1 MKIKT
6 TVVLLVLTALC
17 LSFFSLATGSE
28 GLSYEQLYLYLQG
41 DQRYILIFEK
51 IRIPQSVA
59 AFGAGA
65 ALALSGVLLQ
75 AVLKN
80 PLASPFT
87 LGISQASAF
96 GASFAIIVLQ
106 SYSNESY
113 GAFIT
118 PLCAFLSALV
128 CTIVILILGKLSQMK
143 SSSLILAGV
152 AIGAMFNSMTMFLQ
166 YFADEVD
173 AAATLFWTF
182 GDLSKASFESNI
194 YIFIVLIPSLI
205 FFWFTFWKFDALLLG
220 EESAK
225 VLGVEVSKLQVIA
238 MIVASLL
245 SAVTVAFL
253 GVIGFIGLI
262 APHLVRLLL
271 GSSHR
276 YLVPLSIFSGAS
288 LLLAADIASRTV
300 LLPSILP
307 VGILTSFLGAPL
319 FLYLL
324 TKSRR

>member
-1 MKIKT
+1 MNIKIT
-6 TVVLLVLTALC
+6 IVFLVFITFFL
-17 LSFFSLATGSE
+17 FVFSLSVGSE
-28 GLSYEQLYLYLQG
+28 GLSLSQLYLYLQG
-41 DQRYILIFEK
+41 DARYVLIFEK

-65 ALALSGVLLQ
+65 ALALSGVLMQ

-106 SYSNESY
+106 SYSRDTY

-118 PLCAFLSALV
+118 PLCAFLSALI
-128 CTIVILILGKLSQMK
+128 CTIGILILGKLSHMK
-143 SSSLILAGV
+143 SLSLILAGV

-173 AAATLFWTF
+173 VAATLFWTF
-182 GDLSKASFESNI
+182 GNLSKASHESNF
-194 YIFIVLIPSLI
+194 YIFIVLVPSSL
-205 FFWFTFWKFDALLLG
+205 FFWIIFWKFDALLLG
-220 EESAK
+220 EEHAK
-225 VLGVEVSKLQVIA
+225 VLGIEVGKLKVIS
-238 MIVASLL
+238 MISASLL
-245 SAVTVAFL
+245 SAVTVSFL

-262 APHLVRLLL
+262 APHFVRLLL
-271 GSSHR
+271 GSSHK
-276 YLVPLSIFSGAS
+276 YLFPLSLFSGAS
-288 LLLAADIASRTV
+288 LLLVADIVSRII

-307 VGILTSFLGAPL
+307 VGIMTSFLGAPL

-324 TKSRR
+324 TKSKR

>member
-1 MKIKT
+1 MNRLYVTFIILLST
-6 TVVLLVLTALC
+6 AVLFT
-17 LSFFSLATGSE
+17 LSFATGSE
-28 GLSYEQLYLYLQG
+28 GLSLHQLQLYLSG
-41 DQRYILIFEK
+41 DARYILIFEN
-51 IRIPQSVA
+51 IRLPQSVA
-59 AFGAGA
+59 ALVAGG

-106 SYSNESY
+106 SYGNDAY

-118 PLCAFLSALV
+118 PLFAFISAMI
-128 CTIVILILGKLSQMK
+128 CTLAILFLGKLSQMK
-143 SSSLILAGV
+143 ASSLILAGV

-182 GDLSKASFESNI
+182 GDLSKASMQSN
-194 YIFIVLIPSLI
+194 YFIIGVLVPALA
-205 FFWFTFWKFDALLLG
+205 FFSFIFWKFDALLLG
-220 EESAK
+220 EDSAK
-225 VLGVEVSKLQVIA
+225 ALGVEVQKLQIIA
-238 MIVASLL
+238 MVFASLL
-245 SAVTVAFL
+245 SAITVSFL

-262 APHLVRLLL
+262 APHIVRLLT

-276 YLVPLSIFSGAS
+276 YLIILSVFTGAAL
-288 LLLAADIASRTV
+288 LLLADILSRSI
-300 LLPSILP
+300 LLPSIVP

-324 TKSRR
+324 SRKKQ

>member
-1 MKIKT
+1 MNRFFVIF
-6 TVVLLVLTALC
+6 VIVFSAALLFV
-17 LSFFSLATGSE
+17 LSFATGSE
-28 GLSYEQLYLYLQG
+28 GVSLDQLLLYFNG
-41 DQRYILIFEK
+41 DERYSVIFEK
-51 IRIPQSVA
+51 IRLPQSVA
-59 AFGAGA
+59 ALVAGGS
-65 ALALSGVLLQ
+65 LALSGVLLQ

-106 SYSNESY
+106 SYGNDTY

-118 PLCAFLSALV
+118 PLFAFVAAMI
-128 CTIVILILGKLSQMK
+128 CTFAILFLGKLSQMK
-143 SSSLILAGV
+143 ASSLILAGV

-182 GDLSKASFESNI
+182 GDLSKASMQSN
-194 YIFIVLIPSLI
+194 YFIIAILLPSLA
-205 FFWFTFWKFDALLLG
+205 FFSIIFWKFDALLLG
-220 EESAK
+220 EDGAK
-225 VLGVEVSKLQVIA
+225 ALGVDVEKVQIVA
-238 MIVASLL
+238 MVFASLL
-245 SAVTVAFL
+245 SAVTVSFL

-262 APHLVRLLL
+262 APHIVRLLT

-276 YLVPLSIFSGAS
+276 YLIFLSTFAGAAM
-288 LLLAADIASRTV
+288 LLLADILSRTI
-300 LLPSILP
+300 LLPSIVP

-324 TKSRR
+324 SRSKK